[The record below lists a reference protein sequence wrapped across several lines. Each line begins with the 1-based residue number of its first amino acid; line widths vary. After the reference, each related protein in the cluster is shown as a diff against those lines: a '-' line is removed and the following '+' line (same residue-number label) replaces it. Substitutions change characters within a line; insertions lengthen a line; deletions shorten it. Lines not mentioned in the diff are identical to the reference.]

1 MTLRKRIRRRIVSVI
16 AAIIAVLTIAA
27 PSAYADMQGVDI
39 SNWQCNI
46 DTYNLNA
53 DFVIAGTT
61 WGVGGFNN
69 TCLVNGVNTDANRQ
83 LSQAKA
89 SGKSIGVYHYAQGN
103 NATAEADF
111 FIDNVAGYVGDA
123 VLVLDWEA
131 QDNRAWGNGNW
142 VAQWVDRVH
151 DRTRVWPII
160 YVQASAIGQIPQSV
174 WDKCGLWV
182 AQYASN
188 AATGYQSR
196 PWLYGAYGEAM
207 RQYTSNGVVSGYGG
221 RLDLNVFRGDRAAWN
236 AYAKGDGATTP
247 KPQPEHTTTGS
258 NTTSSTGTRQCVTV
272 QPGQSLSGIAAQ
284 YGGVWSDWTGYR
296 SGNPSLIYAG
306 ETVCRGG
313 APPSANAVS
322 PAPQSG
328 GLRVTVRAGDTI
340 SAIAARNNAYPLT
353 AWSVP
358 SGNINLIYPGQVV
371 VYNGSAT
378 SSAAPGGRVH
388 IIRSG
393 ECLSML
399 FPSTWRSVA
408 AANGITNPNLVYP
421 GQRIVY

>member
-16 AAIIAVLTIAA
+16 ASIIAVLTIAA

-103 NATAEADF
+103 NATSEADF
-111 FIDNVAGYVGDA
+111 FVDNVAGYVGDA

-142 VAQWVDRVH
+142 VAQWVDRVY

-207 RQYTSNGVVSGYGG
+207 RQYTSNGVVNGYGG

-236 AYAKGDGATTP
+236 AYTKGDGAITP

-296 SGNPSLIYAG
+296 SGNPNIIYAG

-313 APPSANAVS
+313 ASPSANAVS